1 MAGEI
6 VTDFHDR
13 AFGRD
18 KDGNVIIA
26 QVGKRFGAIGMPF
39 TATATAAAGAA
50 NITNVSI
57 TVKDH
62 TGTAVAFPVMLDVWL
77 SDATTGA
84 GLTAT
89 SASGTV
95 VAGASGVDI
104 ATLTAKKALRVQ
116 TTVAGLYILQ
126 ITDTAKTAFKVCVQM
141 PDGKVVVPIT
151 LATGNYG

>member
-1 MAGEI
+1 MAGEV
-6 VTDFHDR
+6 VTNFFDR
-13 AFGRD
+13 KFGLDRN
-18 KDGNVIIA
+18 GNV
-26 QVGKRFGAIGMPF
+26 VNNKTGTRYGTIGMPF

-62 TGTAVAFPVMLDVWL
+62 TGTAIAYPVMLNVWL

-89 SASGTV
+89 TASGTV

-104 ATLTAKKALRVQ
+104 ATLTTKKALKVQ

-151 LATGNYG
+151 LAAGNYG